1 MKGGDK
7 MDILAARSLRA
18 LLAVTLAANCC
29 LPCYTLAYA
38 DQPTYGSAN
47 YEQLREN
54 QPKRSGDGQADQ
66 GADFQGLLRREAPEE
81 ASSGSELLSLAGAG
95 RVRPSADVLVEAS
108 YSLADSLI
116 RLASAR
122 AYAVE
127 PQGVE
132 DVSQEEQEEV
142 AGSSGGFEFAPG
154 GGESNADAADGGAA
168 AEGHGADDGVSEE
181 TGGDSSGFDGGLDD
195 SGNFFER
202 VLSSLE
208 DITYLLG
215 EIADYYRSGFVP
227 CAGDGVVALAGFG
240 GGFGSTSG
248 GFGGAFSGGN
258 LGKVANNTDIAD
270 LISSQWGWNY
280 GKTAVIYSTSPAGW
294 LRSTSEN
301 TYNAAGRISGLL
313 DRGNVTN
320 DRLTEIRNA
329 LGYGYAGTRVIYNES
344 PAAWLQATAGR
355 MSGLLDRGN
364 VTNER
369 LAAIELHTSDTKG
382 RISGLLD
389 RGNVTNSHLS
399 DISTYTYNTAGRISG
414 LLDRGN
420 ETNGYLSS
428 VSVVLDA
435 VTKGPEGGRVSFY
448 SIGNAVETIKNETR
462 DLDNLLESIDGR
474 VAVLDAL
481 GVRLANI
488 ALTTDEIKKG
498 VNSSLQWYDTLH
510 SDLSMLR
517 HGAADLL
524 PGYADWT
531 VWDFLQGIYFD
542 MGNVVDLLK
551 GLQQTLTA
559 WGSRWDS
566 QDLYLMEWAKRWD
579 ALDKSPADLSEI
591 NKLLGLLTAD
601 VASIRDKYVVGD
613 SLSDMFG
620 ALVGDLQVPATVAAI
635 DGIKGAMS
643 TAFPFCLPSVVN
655 LVLFGSVVADPQAP
669 CWEFDIVGSPLVVDF
684 AGFEDFAEVCRWTVR
699 LLFVAALLLNTR
711 KFVFGVGGA
720 Y

>member
-1 MKGGDK
+1 MEAPRF
-7 MDILAARSLRA
+7 AALGLSLM
-18 LLAVTLAANCC
+18 LAVNCFM
-29 LPCYTLAYA
+29 PCYTLAYA
-38 DQPTYGSAN
+38 DVSTDGGVS
-47 YEQLREN
+47 YEQLRED
-54 QPKRSGDGQADQ
+54 QSECSGDGQVDK
-66 GADFQGLLRREAPEE
+66 GPNFQGVLWHEVPEKT
-81 ASSGSELLSLAGAG
+81 SSGSELLPAAGAG
-95 RVRPSADVLVEAS
+95 RVRPPAHVLVEAS

-116 RLASAR
+116 RFGSAR
-122 AYAVE
+122 AYADE
-127 PQGVE
+127 SQEVE
-132 DVSQEEQEEV
+132 DVFKEEQEEIAGDDTGGLELASGFGESSADGANGGATAEGYGSDDGAPEEAGGV
-142 AGSSGGFEFAPG
+142 SAGANEGLGSS
-154 GGESNADAADGGAA
+154 S
-168 AEGHGADDGVSEE
+168 
-181 TGGDSSGFDGGLDD
+181 
-195 SGNFFER
+195 FFER
-202 VLSSLE
+202 VLTFLE
-208 DITYLLG
+208 DITFLLG
-215 EIADYYRSGFVP
+215 EIADYYRSGSVP
-227 CAGDGVVALAGFG
+227 GAGDGVVALAGFG

-355 MSGLLDRGN
+355 LSGLLDRGN

-389 RGNVTNSHLS
+389 RGNVTNDHLS

-428 VSVVLDA
+428 VSGVLDS

-462 DLDNLLESIDGR
+462 DLDNLLQSIDER
-474 VAVLDAL
+474 VTALDAL
-481 GVRLANI
+481 GVRLSNI
-488 ALTTDEIKKG
+488 SLAADEIKKG
-498 VNSSLQWYDTLH
+498 VNSSLQWHETLH
-510 SDLSMLR
+510 GDLSMLR

-531 VWDFLQGIYFD
+531 VWDFLQGTYFD
-542 MGNVVDLLK
+542 IGQIVDLLK

-559 WGSRWDS
+559 WGNRWDS

-579 ALDKSPADLSEI
+579 ARPLPDFSFDDGAILAKLDAIRD
-591 NKLLGLLTAD
+591 LLTI
-601 VASIRDKYVVGD
+601 VSVGR
-613 SLSDMFG
+613 
-620 ALVGDLQVPATVAAI
+620 
-635 DGIKGAMS
+635 
-643 TAFPFCLPSVVN
+643 
-655 LVLFGSVVADPQAP
+655 
-669 CWEFDIVGSPLVVDF
+669 E
-684 AGFEDFAEVCRWTVR
+684 
-699 LLFVAALLLNTR
+699 
-711 KFVFGVGGA
+711 
-720 Y
+720 